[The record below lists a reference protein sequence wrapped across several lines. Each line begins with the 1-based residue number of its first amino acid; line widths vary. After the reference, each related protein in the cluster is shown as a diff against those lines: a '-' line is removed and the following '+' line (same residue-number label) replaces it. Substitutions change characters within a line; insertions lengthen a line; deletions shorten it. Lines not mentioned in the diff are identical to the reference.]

1 MSQRDYM
8 RRLFQEYGDNED
20 VLISNYAEGEKRGVV
35 SRGSNMYELSP
46 EEYAQALYNDGIRK
60 GWIVQIP
67 VKK

>member
-46 EEYAQALYNDGIRK
+46 EEYA
-60 GWIVQIP
+60 
-67 VKK
+67 